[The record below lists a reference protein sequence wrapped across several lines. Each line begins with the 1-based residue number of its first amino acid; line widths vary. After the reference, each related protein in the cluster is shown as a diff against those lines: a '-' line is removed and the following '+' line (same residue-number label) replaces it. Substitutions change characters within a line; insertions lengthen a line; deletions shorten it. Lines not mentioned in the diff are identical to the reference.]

1 MGLDV
6 TLSDGVVSQGVS
18 SRWVGQRAATACE
31 EGVGTMLV
39 LRRKAGEAIVLNGVI
54 TIHVLAVEGERVKLG
69 ISAPP
74 EVVIVRSELLEGP
87 GAGMGMPGGAAQ
99 GGPMAPHREP
109 RPYREPERP
118 YREPERPYREPERP
132 YREPERP
139 YREPERPY
147 REPDLS
153 RENTRGPDE
162 GGEESRRGQGMPQ
175 EPNRYS
181 YGERPRPFGYGERP
195 RPFGE
200 RNLPTSIGSGPLHRE

>member
-1 MGLDV
+1 MGLGV
-6 TLSDGVVSQGVS
+6 TLSDGVVSQGMS

-118 YREPERPYREPERP
+118 YREPERPYREP
-132 YREPERP
+132 
-139 YREPERPY
+139 
-147 REPDLS
+147 DLS

-175 EPNRYS
+175 DPNRYV

>member
-1 MGLDV
+1 MGLGV
-6 TLSDGVVSQGVS
+6 TLSDGVVSQGMS

-132 YREPERP
+132 YREP
-139 YREPERPY
+139 
-147 REPDLS
+147 DLS